1 MIPILIVAIV
11 TSAEINIMIWNGM
24 DYKHMYILVMIDMHS
39 IHAAV
44 KSLLIEMYLKYH
56 LQNIG
61 HFFRTQHV
69 KCGDHQVGKQ
79 SIDVIVWN
87 HACNVR

>member
-11 TSAEINIMIWNGM
+11 TSAEINIMIWKDM

-56 LQNIG
+56 LQSIG
-61 HFFRTQHV
+61 HFVPNST
-69 KCGDHQVGKQ
+69 C
-79 SIDVIVWN
+79 
-87 HACNVR
+87 